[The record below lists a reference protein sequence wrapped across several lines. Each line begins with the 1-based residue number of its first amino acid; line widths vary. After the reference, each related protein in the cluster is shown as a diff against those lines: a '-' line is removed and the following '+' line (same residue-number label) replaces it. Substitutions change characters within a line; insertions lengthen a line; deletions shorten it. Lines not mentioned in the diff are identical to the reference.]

1 MFNINERIPLQRR
14 GGIGDARQSVDEPA
28 KSLLRG
34 PIREDSSRETAP
46 IATGEPDV
54 SRNPSRPLPQ
64 MRRRRR

>member
-1 MFNINERIPLQRR
+1 MNAFLYKEGGELGMR
-14 GGIGDARQSVDEPA
+14 GNQSVDEPA